1 MQGGTPRG
9 DHISTEASLQAPSVA
24 TVMDGPEAAA
34 IREKGGEPVPA
45 ETVQDHDIMGLLLDV
60 LPGVAWYLIVLD
72 VHIQDAVQ
80 TAFVPG
86 GLGGLHLGGQEEVP

>member
-24 TVMDGPEAAA
+24 TVMDGPKAASV
-34 IREKGGEPVPA
+34 REKGGKPVPA
-45 ETVQDHDIMGLLLDV
+45 ETVQDDHIMGLLLDV
-60 LPGVAWYLIVLD
+60 LLGVAWYLIVLD
-72 VHIQDAVQ
+72 VHIQDSVR

-86 GLGGLHLGGQEEVP
+86 GIGDLHLGG